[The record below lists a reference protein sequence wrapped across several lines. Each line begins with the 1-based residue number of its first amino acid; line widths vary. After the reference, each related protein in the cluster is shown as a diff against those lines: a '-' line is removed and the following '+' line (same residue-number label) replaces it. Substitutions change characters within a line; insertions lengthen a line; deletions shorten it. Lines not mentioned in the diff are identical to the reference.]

1 MIETI
6 TEKTAPLM
14 EALSGIF
21 RSFPQLAL
29 YYTTVVRFVFV
40 FLAFLIIGRA
50 ILSLLRAKTPPEIWG
65 YLSLPGSHFVPI
77 LHWENVIGR
86 DKSVDLHVDIMTV
99 SRNHGTLVRNSRG
112 DWYYSD
118 LDSKSGSKV
127 NGRTVNGPTLI
138 RMGDTLTIGGVDCTL
153 MPPSLAEKQ
162 RNVMMREKHS
172 TRFTPWASLG
182 ALSAFQLLTCIQLI
196 AAKGAELSFIV
207 ILAFLLFGVSMWAY
221 CAFMRGQGQVCFEME
236 TIVFFLCTINL
247 AVVAT
252 SDPGGI
258 TTELLAIFLGM
269 GLFIAMCWYLR
280 DLRRSLAVRRLLV
293 IASVLLLLIN
303 IVFGS
308 ASFGAVNWVKIGS
321 YMLQPSELV
330 KIAFIFIGSATLD
343 ELYEKKNLT
352 LFIGF
357 SVFCLGTLAVMN
369 DFGTAAIFFV
379 TFLIIAFLRSGQF
392 GALMLV
398 VGACGAGVLLLI
410 RFVPHITERFAT
422 WLHAWDFPDAGGFQ
436 QVRGMSAAASGGC
449 FGLGAG
455 NGWFHSVFAAD
466 TDLVFPLISEEW
478 GLLIAL
484 LAVFSLIALGL
495 FAVRSINFGRSTFFT
510 IAACAATSLIIFQS
524 CMNVLGSL
532 DIFPFTGVTLPFLS
546 NGGTSMLTSWGLL
559 AFLKAADTRQNA
571 SLAVKSVSDDPEE
584 MFDQQDNDD
593 GDYYAR
599 YGSPRETAQNYDAI
613 YAQEDQYAGKR
624 SKRSRSKLSED
635 VMDDVVDW
643 LELDADTEGRQRR
656 GKGPRSFRRNAGNA
670 GKGIRNRKGGADK

>member
-1 MIETI
+1 MLGSFA
-6 TEKTAPLM
+6 EKTAPIM
-14 EALSGIF
+14 EALSSIF
-21 RSFPQLAL
+21 QSFPRLAL

-40 FLAFLIIGRA
+40 VLAVFIVGRA
-50 ILSLLRAKTPPEIWG
+50 VISLLRAKTPPEIWG

-77 LHWENVIGR
+77 LHWENVVGR
-86 DKSVDLHVDIMTV
+86 DKSVDLHVDLMTV

-127 NGRTVNGPTLI
+127 NGKTVNGPTLV

-172 TRFTPWASLG
+172 TRFTPWASLI
-182 ALSAFQLLTCIQLI
+182 ALSIFQLLTCIQLI
-196 AAKGAELSFIV
+196 AAKGAELPFMV
-207 ILAFLLFGVSMWAY
+207 ILAFLLFGASMWIY
-221 CAFMRGQGQVCFEME
+221 CSLLRSQGQVCFEME
-236 TIVFFLCTINL
+236 TIFFSLCTLNL
-247 AVVAT
+247 AIVAT
-252 SDPGGI
+252 SDAAGI

-269 GLFIAMCWYLR
+269 GLFIIMCWYLR
-280 DLRRSLAVRRLLV
+280 DLRRSLAVRRILV
-293 IASVLLLLIN
+293 IGSIILLLIN

-308 ASFGAVNWVKIGS
+308 ASFGAVNWVSIGS

-352 LFIGF
+352 LFVGF
-357 SVFCLGTLAVMN
+357 SIFCLGALAVMN

-379 TFLIIAFLRSGQF
+379 TFLIISYLRSGQF
-392 GALMLV
+392 GALVLV
-398 VGACGAGVLLLI
+398 GGVSAAGALLMIRLI
-410 RFVPHITERFAT
+410 PHVTQRFSSG
-422 WLHAWDFPDAGGFQ
+422 LHAWDFPDAGGFQ

-455 NGWFHSVFAAD
+455 NGWFHSIFAAD

-478 GLLIAL
+478 GLFIAL
-484 LAVFSLIALGL
+484 LAVFSLVALGL

-571 SLAVKSVSDDPEE
+571 SLAVKSVSDDPDEIFE
-584 MFDQQDNDD
+584 AADNDE

-599 YGSPRETAQNYDAI
+599 HGRARETSDNYS
-613 YAQEDQYAGKR
+613 EVFTETHQYAGKR

-635 VMDDVVDW
+635 VVEDVVDW
-643 LELDADTEGRQRR
+643 LDLEADTPARKRR
-656 GKGPRSFRRNAGNA
+656 ARHARSAKNNP
-670 GKGIRNRKGGADK
+670 KGGADR